1 MKLGFLAAGVAAAA
15 LMAGSA
21 QAGVTVTYEAPKVTN
36 TTTTFTG
43 GSGVETFDGA
53 NAVTGGFAT
62 NFSNNGVINGVY
74 SSGVQVYPNGVYGG
88 EGASKYAVTFNSA
101 GYSLSLTNSQNVGA
115 GVTYFGYYLPALD
128 GGNVLELWSGA
139 TKIFTFS
146 QQTVL
151 TALQA
156 RSDYSD
162 YLGKPDAPNQGGNGA
177 QPYVFVN
184 FFATDGTTFDKVVFR
199 ESPEVG
205 GYESDNHTVGYYK
218 DITGTPVSGV
228 PEPATWA
235 MMILG
240 FGAAGAMVRSQRRR
254 TGLAA
259 L

>member
-36 TTTTFTG
+36 TTAAFSG
-43 GSGVETFDGA
+43 GSGVETFNSRALG
-53 NAVTGGFAT
+53 TGGFT
-62 NFSNNGVINGVY
+62 STFGDNGVIEGTY
-74 SSGVQVYPNGVYGG
+74 SKEIEIKKQDNYGG
-88 EGASKYAVTFNSA
+88 EGGSNYAVTFDQT
-101 GYSLSLTNSQNVGA
+101 GYSLSLNNLQDPGA

-162 YLGKPDAPNQGGNGA
+162 YLGKPDAPNQGENGA

-184 FFATDGTTFDKVVFR
+184 FFGTDGTTFDKIVFR

-218 DITGTPVSGV
+218 DITGTVPGV

-235 MMILG
+235 MMIIG
-240 FGAAGAMVRSQRRR
+240 FGAAGTMVRNQRRR

>member
-101 GYSLSLTNSQNVGA
+101 GYSLSLISTQNTA

-146 QQTVL
+146 QQAVL
-151 TALQA
+151 DAVSGNSA
-156 RSDYSD
+156 YF
-162 YLGKPDAPNQGGNGA
+162 GKPDAPNQGGNGA